1 MKQRLLEL
9 IRTIGNLSGCHQM
22 PERSFFYKGKQF
34 PVCARCTGVSIGQFL
49 SVVCNIA
56 LILHQKNASFKD
68 KTTIDV
74 TRPSRLAVFPFLP
87 SFVMLGTM
95 GFDWLLQE
103 IKLLPS
109 TNPRRFVT
117 GILGGFGLFNLYFIL
132 FRKIVYLIKS
142 TSS

>member
-1 MKQRLLEL
+1 MKQRFLEL

-34 PVCARCTGVSIGQFL
+34 PVCARCTGVSIGQAL

-56 LILHQKNASFKD
+56 WILHQKNASFKD

-74 TRPSRLAVFPFLP
+74 NRPSRLAVFPFFMSIIL
-87 SFVMLGTM
+87 LGTM
-95 GFDWLLQE
+95 GFDWFIQE

-109 TNPRRFVT
+109 TNPRRLIT
-117 GILGGFGLFNLYFIL
+117 GICGGFGLFNLYFMGFRKL
-132 FRKIVYLIKS
+132 FRSIF
-142 TSS
+142 